1 MTKTK
6 TKKIILLAH
15 KGQVGFELHRQ
26 LQSLGDIITVSRGD
40 VDFTDS
46 QAVYKHIEALAPDII
61 VNAAAYTA
69 VDKAETDKHNA
80 FSLNR
85 DLPEILAKLS
95 VAHDALLIHYS
106 SDYVYPGDGEKPWHE
121 DDLTSPQ
128 NLYGQS
134 KLEGDLAIE
143 RTATKFLIFRTS
155 WVYAARGNNFLRSM
169 LRLAQEREALNI
181 VNDQIGAPTP
191 ARLIATV
198 TAFCIQKIL
207 ASDQPQEMSGIY
219 HLAPNGDTS
228 WYGFAKLIFDN
239 ARSRGVELVLRENGL
254 GQIESSA
261 YPTPAARPLNSRLS
275 LDKIEST
282 FGLVMPTWQSQL
294 LLTLDEWLEI
304 N

>member
-1 MTKTK
+1 M

-15 KGQVGFELHRQ
+15 TGQVGFELHRQ
-26 LQSLGDIITVSRGD
+26 LQSLGTIVTVSRGD

-46 QAVYKHIEALAPDII
+46 EAVYKHIGALAPDII

-69 VDKAETDKHNA
+69 VDKAETDEHSA
-80 FSLNR
+80 FALNR
-85 DLPEILAKLS
+85 DLPQRLADLS
-95 VAHDALLIHYS
+95 VEHDALLVHYS
-106 SDYVYPGDGEKPWHE
+106 SDYVYPGDGENPWNEE
-121 DDLTSPQ
+121 DVTNPQ

-134 KLEGDLAIE
+134 KLAGDLAIE
-143 RTATKFLIFRTS
+143 KTATKFLIFRTS
-155 WVYAARGNNFLRSM
+155 WVYAARGNNFLLSM
-169 LRLAQEREALNI
+169 LKLGREREALNI

-198 TAFCIQKIL
+198 TAFCIQKVL
-207 ASDQPQEMSGIY
+207 VSDQPQEMSGIY

-239 ARSRGVELVLRENGL
+239 ARSRGVKLALKENGL
-254 GQIESSA
+254 GKIESSA
-261 YPTPAARPLNSRLS
+261 YPTPAVRPLNSRLS

-294 LLTLDEWLEI
+294 LLTLDEWLEM
-304 N
+304 NQG

>member
-1 MTKTK
+1 M

-15 KGQVGFELHRQ
+15 TGQVGFELHRQ
-26 LQSLGDIITVSRGD
+26 LQSLGTIITVSRGD

-46 QAVYKHIEALAPDII
+46 EAVYKHIDALSPDII

-69 VDKAETDKHNA
+69 VDKAENDKFNA
-80 FSLNR
+80 FALNR
-85 DLPEILAKLS
+85 DLPEALANLS
-95 VAHDALLIHYS
+95 VAHDALLVHYS
-106 SDYVYPGDGEKPWHE
+106 SDYVYPGNGESPWHE
-121 DDLTSPQ
+121 NDPTSPQ

-143 RTATKFLIFRTS
+143 STATKFLIFRTS
-155 WVYAARGNNFLRSM
+155 WVYAARGNNFLLSM
-169 LRLAQEREALNI
+169 LKLGRERESLNI

-198 TAFCIQKIL
+198 TAFCIQTIL
-207 ASDQPQEMSGIY
+207 VLDQPQEISGIY
-219 HLAPNGDTS
+219 HLAPNGETS

-239 ARSRGVELVLRENGL
+239 ARSREIKLALKENGL

-282 FGLVMPTWQSQL
+282 FGLVMPTWQSQV
-294 LLTLDEWLEI
+294 LLTLDEWLES
-304 N
+304 NQG

>member
-1 MTKTK
+1 MI
-6 TKKIILLAH
+6 KKIVLLAH
-15 KGQVGFELHRQ
+15 TGQVGFELHRQ

-46 QAVYKHIEALAPDII
+46 EAVYKHIDAMAPDII

-69 VDKAETDKHNA
+69 VDKAETDKYNA
-80 FSLNR
+80 FALNR
-85 DLPEILAKLS
+85 DLPETLAKLS
-95 VAHDALLIHYS
+95 VKHDALLIHYS
-106 SDYVYPGDGEKPWHE
+106 SDYVYPGNGEKLWYE
-121 DDLTSPQ
+121 GDSTRPQ

-143 RTATKFLIFRTS
+143 RNATKFLIFRTS

-169 LRLAQEREALNI
+169 LKLGQEREALNI

-191 ARLIATV
+191 ARLIATITV
-198 TAFCIQKIL
+198 FCIQKIL
-207 ASDQPQEMSGIY
+207 LSNKPQEMSGIY
-219 HLAPNGDTS
+219 HLAPSGNTS
-228 WYGFAKLIFDN
+228 WYGFAKLIFDE
-239 ARSRGVELVLRENGL
+239 ARSKGVELVLKENGL

-261 YPTPAARPLNSRLS
+261 YPTPAVRPLNSRLN

-294 LLTLDEWLEI
+294 LLTLDEWLET